1 MGKPMSANDDQ
12 ILEYEIQPA
21 AYRLYDPRSPQVAER
36 LIAIISAQML
46 EAQVEHIGSTA
57 VPNCDG
63 KGVIDLMLL
72 YQPGQLEAAKAA
84 VDGLGFQK
92 WEGRDAFP
100 DTRPVRLG
108 AIMHD
113 GTLFRIHV
121 HLLSIDAD
129 EVARQRLFRDR
140 LRTDP
145 ALVEGYVARKRAIL
159 ADGITYGP
167 DYATAKDEFIAAA
180 VES

>member
-1 MGKPMSANDDQ
+1 MSANDNQ

-21 AYRLYDPRSPQVAER
+21 AYRPYDPHSPEVAER
-36 LIAIISAQML
+36 LIAIITAQIP

-72 YQPGQLEAAKAA
+72 YEPGQLETAKAA

-108 AIMHD
+108 AIVHD
-113 GTLFRIHV
+113 GTLFRIHL
-121 HLLSIDAD
+121 HLLANDAE

-140 LRTDP
+140 LRVNP
-145 ALVEGYVARKRAIL
+145 ELVQGYVARKRAIL
-159 ADGITYGP
+159 DEGITYGP
-167 DYATAKDEFIAAA
+167 DYATAKDDFIAGA
-180 VES
+180 VEK